1 MKKSNLINKEFDS
14 QMVNDN
20 SDKYIKTK
28 TKNL

>member
-14 QMVNDN
+14 QIVYDN